1 MAFSLQ
7 TQVLVDG
14 QWVTRT
20 IDTHTLLQR
29 QNRMDDTAVENTMET
44 IRPPVRGVLTQTIV
58 PSPLVHWILP
68 IRLRGQEYNDV
79 AFIGDTF
86 VEIRRLGIGPHLFEV
101 IRKDDFGSRIRNAS
115 VLGSLEDYEKDQV
128 RIKEESED
136 VDMINSSAA
145 GDSPPSPSVFL
156 PPQILVLQLEED
168 TSGDCVFLMLH
179 QSNDGSWKFIS
190 SRRRLSKAMNKL
202 QPGTHLSID
211 PSSRYMAVGGS
222 EQCFTIQ
229 AFNTRTELNRQCAN
243 GEELR
248 FIESEKIVFCTGAIL
263 KLVFLHPPAGSDD
276 DIILLLIATTNGKP
290 RMRLYSWRA
299 GDPLSTVRTR
309 NPSKKGHTLHDIP
322 LLVIPLRFQT
332 AFILVNK
339 HSMTVY
345 KGILEGAPESIS
357 INHTPKPPLKLYQ
370 GSDTPLWTAWAK
382 PTRLPYHIAE
392 HDDIYLAREDGWIC
406 LLAISLENGDP
417 DFTTLL
423 TDVGEMQCNIGQA
436 FACADCTLSSD
447 PELQGDDVL
456 VSGGEA
462 SMGGTY
468 LIAAREQP
476 NVKKDTQNWTPAMD
490 LVAVSN
496 NSKPNLDINTR
507 PQSFVPIPDS
517 IFVCSG
523 KGESSSIT
531 ELRYGIEAILG
542 LDLEFHSTVT
552 KAWIL
557 PSEVYSGLVGGDDWI
572 LLSLDDRSAV
582 LQVSLD
588 RTNAEELDP
597 SLTQLDLTSRTIVT
611 DVSGNRAIQVTE
623 QSIIILDSGRC
634 TTIDGSDMMGFP
646 QASSISSSFINDAVT
661 SNGKVLFTTYH
672 KEQRLLRAL
681 DAVFDN
687 SAWPPTILCAPK
699 TISSWT
705 RDGGEVTC
713 IAKSVDPQYQQD
725 LVIAGKRKD
734 AEIFLL
740 FITREEFHLRV
751 PTVYEGCSYDL
762 RALGSIIVMP
772 SQTPFNFT
780 VLCGTLTGLVIS
792 LEIVQ
797 SGRNFYIH
805 RSRCDRFGGSVA
817 TLTNGD
823 QAGDSKCLF
832 VNCDENIFKI
842 SPYFSSTRGRAPRKK
857 TTRMNMKADQIWLVD
872 ELNTTLQQPN
882 INSILPLTSESSAD
896 TDLLLISHNRL
907 LFARMGMKRKT
918 VPRRIPIR
926 GTPYRIIHSDS
937 RNAFVVGACIDGRS
951 TLYFVDPK
959 SGENLSDPRDG
970 KRGAQVNFV
979 AGLGRFDDKIL
990 CIYEWLYSH
999 DPYTWNF
1006 LVVCTSGGRVL
1017 VISTNSDDSSVA
1029 SSGRSK
1035 ICFWTV
1041 TQFKHFTSVYS
1052 VVGDSEGLYYCARK
1066 DNEVKLYYSM
1076 LNKEDKKFEQF
1087 PAEAK
1092 LLSPAISLS
1101 YDSGK
1106 IYALTRHHS
1115 LQILEVIKTNGSV
1128 HLRHTHTDQFQ
1139 HESLH
1144 HLIGRPNIF
1153 GGLDKSRIN
1162 LVSDRSKSV
1171 VGLCASSGM
1180 KVDTLDTIFEAQ
1192 LPASVIRFRSANCR
1206 PVWDSSWKVHKAE
1219 DVVVDPT
1226 GLRSLGAI
1234 HNDEM
1239 DSETLGLGIDGSL
1252 YHFTILDIRAWQ
1264 FLKFVANLARSSG
1277 LVGGRPWEGLTE
1289 LEPKQESKHMQ
1300 VDGDIL
1306 RRLIENEKLE
1316 DFFRIGQDQTDE
1328 NKREFKTF
1336 CMLLEMMHEGKLET
1350 SDDPFVYIEQA
1361 YDDLEAFLRPVM

>member
-86 VEIRRLGIGPHLFEV
+86 VEIRRLGVGPHLYEV

-115 VLGSLEDYEKDQV
+115 VLGSLEDYEKDQF

-136 VDMINSSAA
+136 VDMINSSASP
-145 GDSPPSPSVFL
+145 DSPPSPTVLL

-179 QSNDGSWKFIS
+179 QSNDGCWKFIS

-202 QPGTHLSID
+202 QPGMHLSID

-248 FIESEKIVFCTGAIL
+248 FIESEKIVICKGAIL

-276 DIILLLIATTNGKP
+276 DIILLLIVTTNGKI
-290 RMRLYSWRA
+290 RMLLYSWRA
-299 GDPLSTVRTR
+299 GDPLSTVKTR
-309 NPSKKGHTLHDIP
+309 NPSKKGYALKDIP

-339 HSMTVY
+339 HSMAVY
-345 KGILEGAPESIS
+345 KGILEGAPECIPIGS
-357 INHTPKPPLKLYQ
+357 TLKAPLKLYQ

-382 PTRLPYHIAE
+382 PTRLPHHTAQ
-392 HDDIYLAREDGWIC
+392 HDDTYLAREDGWIC
-406 LLAISLENGDP
+406 LLGINYDNEDP
-417 DFTTLL
+417 DLTPSL

-436 FACADCTLSSD
+436 FACADYSLD
-447 PELQGDDVL
+447 PDIHRHGDVL

-468 LIAAREQP
+468 LNTARAQP
-476 NVKKDTQNWTPAMD
+476 NVKKDTQNWSPAMD
-490 LVAVSN
+490 LVAVRN

-523 KGESSSIT
+523 KGELSSIT
-531 ELRYGIEAILG
+531 ELRYGIEAILC

-557 PSEVYSGLVGGDDWI
+557 PSEVYSGLVSGDDWV

-582 LQVSLD
+582 LQISLD
-588 RTNAEELDP
+588 RTSAEELDP
-597 SLTQLDLTSRTIVT
+597 SRTQLDLTSRTIVT
-611 DVSGNRAIQVTE
+611 GVSGNRAIQVTE
-623 QSIIILDSGRC
+623 QSIVILDSGRC
-634 TTIDGSDMMGFP
+634 TMLDGLDMMGFP
-646 QASSISSSFINDAVT
+646 QASSISSSFINDAVIC
-661 SNGKVLFTTYH
+661 NGKVLFTTHH
-672 KEQRLLRAL
+672 KEQRLLRVL
-681 DAVFDN
+681 DTAFDY
-687 SAWPPTILCAPK
+687 STSPPTILYAPK
-699 TISSWT
+699 TINSWT
-705 RDGGEVTC
+705 GYSGEVTC
-713 IAKSVDPQYQQD
+713 IAKYVDPQYHQE
-725 LVIAGKRKD
+725 LIVVGERKD
-734 AEIFLL
+734 GDIFLL
-740 FITREEFHLRV
+740 FITQEEFHLRV

-772 SQTPFNFT
+772 SQTPNNFT
-780 VLCGTLTGLVIS
+780 ILCGTLTGLVIS
-792 LEIVQ
+792 LDIVQ
-797 SGRNFYIH
+797 SGQNFHIC

-823 QAGDSKCLF
+823 QAGHSKCLF
-832 VNCDENIFKI
+832 VNCDEKIFKI
-842 SPYFSSTRGRAPRKK
+842 SPYISSTHGKAPRKK
-857 TTRMNMKADQIWLVD
+857 ATRMNMKADQIWLVD

-907 LFARMGMKRKT
+907 LFARMGIKRKT
-918 VPRRIPIR
+918 VPRRIPIS

-937 RNAFVVGACIDGRS
+937 RNAFVVGASIDGRS

-1017 VISTNSDDSSVA
+1017 IISTNSDDSSVA

-1041 TQFKHFTSVYS
+1041 TQFKNFTSVYS
-1052 VVGDSEGLYYCARK
+1052 VVGDSEGLYYCARSG
-1066 DNEVKLYYSM
+1066 NEVKLYYSM
-1076 LNKEDKKFEQF
+1076 LNKEDKKFDQF

-1115 LQILEVIKTNGSV
+1115 LQILEVIKTNGLV
-1128 HLRHTHTDQFQ
+1128 HLRHTHTDQLQ

-1144 HLIGRPNIF
+1144 HLMGRPNIF
-1153 GGLDKSRIN
+1153 GGLDKSRTN
-1162 LVSDRSKSV
+1162 LVSDRSKFV
-1171 VGLCASSGM
+1171 IGLCASSGM
-1180 KVDTLDTIFEAQ
+1180 KVDTLDTVFEAQ
-1192 LPASVIRFRSANCR
+1192 LPASVLRFRSATCR

-1219 DVVVDPT
+1219 HSVVDPT
-1226 GLRSLGAI
+1226 RLRSLGAI

-1239 DSETLGLGIDGSL
+1239 NSETLGLGIDGSL

-1277 LVGGRPWEGLTE
+1277 LVGGRPWEGSTE
-1289 LEPKQESKHMQ
+1289 LEPKQDPKYMQ

-1306 RRLIENEKLE
+1306 KRLIENEKLE
-1316 DFFRIGQDQTDE
+1316 DLFGIGRHQTDE
-1328 NKREFKTF
+1328 NKREFKRF
-1336 CMLLEMMHEGKLET
+1336 CMLLEMMHEGELET
-1350 SDDPFVYIEQA
+1350 SDDPFFYIEQA